1 MRTLALDLGDRR
13 IGVALSDATGTLAR
27 PLEVFQRR
35 SRAADFAHVAALVQQ
50 HEVGAV
56 VIGLPFNMN
65 GTEGQRAAWTRDYGA
80 ALEQAVERP
89 VIFWDE
95 RLTTVEAEELLQ
107 AQGRRRSEK
116 RSVDAIAAAIILQ
129 GYLDHLRDEEK

>member
-80 ALEQAVERP
+80 ALGQAVERP
-89 VIFWDE
+89 VTFWDE

-107 AQGRRRSEK
+107 AQGRQSEK

>member
-80 ALEQAVERP
+80 ALGQAVERP
-89 VIFWDE
+89 VTFWDE

-107 AQGRRRSEK
+107 AQGRQSEK

-129 GYLDHLRDEEK
+129 GYLDHLRDEEA

>member
-80 ALEQAVERP
+80 ALGQAVERP
-89 VIFWDE
+89 VTFWDE

-107 AQGRRRSEK
+107 AQGRRSEK

-129 GYLDHLRDEEK
+129 SYLDHLRDEEK

>member
-13 IGVALSDATGTLAR
+13 IGVALSDATRTLAR

-80 ALEQAVERP
+80 ALGQAVERP
-89 VIFWDE
+89 VTFWDE

-107 AQGRRRSEK
+107 AQGRQSEK

>member
-80 ALEQAVERP
+80 ALGQTVERP
-89 VIFWDE
+89 VTFWDE

-107 AQGRRRSEK
+107 AQGGRSEK

-129 GYLDHLRDEEK
+129 SYLDHLRDEEK

>member
-80 ALEQAVERP
+80 ALGQAVERP
-89 VIFWDE
+89 VTFWDE

-107 AQGRRRSEK
+107 AQGRRSEK

>member
-80 ALEQAVERP
+80 ALGQAVGRP
-89 VIFWDE
+89 VTFWDE
-95 RLTTVEAEELLQ
+95 RLTTVEAEELLR
-107 AQGRRRSEK
+107 AQGRRSEK

>member
-80 ALEQAVERP
+80 ALGQAIERP
-89 VIFWDE
+89 VTFWDE

-107 AQGRRRSEK
+107 AQGRRSEK